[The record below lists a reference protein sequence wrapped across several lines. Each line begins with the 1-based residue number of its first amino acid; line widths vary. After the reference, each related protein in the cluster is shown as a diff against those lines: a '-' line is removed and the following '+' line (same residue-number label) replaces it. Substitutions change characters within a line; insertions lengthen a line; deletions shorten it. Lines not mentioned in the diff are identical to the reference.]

1 MVDFKNPNT
10 YFLRKKIRMLERG
23 GSLEADSSMEC
34 SLQMFTRRAL
44 GTARA
49 GQGKGERPCQRCRSL
64 GTWGSHALQGGSEVL
79 LPHPATIR
87 YQVDVGIPGGQ
98 QRVDNRGHLSPAP
111 LAAGAA
117 SGR

>member
-87 YQVDVGIPGGQ
+87 YRVDVGIPGGQ